1 MVVIRCTRK
10 LLHRLGRH
18 PSPDASST
26 TTLGDWY
33 ATILFTK
40 PHQVI
45 LLVNATTRLPV
56 VIPVREVST
65 IPVRFASGLMAL
77 LATLQIPTDIMA
89 AGLRAVKTWCSAPP
103 RVGASS
109 AQ

>member
-18 PSPDASST
+18 PGSDASST
-26 TTLGDWY
+26 TTLGDSY

-40 PHQVI
+40 PQQVI

-56 VIPVREVST
+56 VIPAREVST
-65 IPVRFASGLMAL
+65 IPVRFTLGSVLPAL
-77 LATLQIPTDIMA
+77 IVHLIDKADATD
-89 AGLRAVKTWCSAPP
+89 RCSE
-103 RVGASS
+103 S
-109 AQ
+109 